1 MSLEDRL
8 RGGDRSGAR
17 ARGGLPGRRG
27 WSAYM
32 ELTKPGITFYVAVT
46 AAAGYVLAALPEVSP
61 ALLLHIVGGTLL
73 STAGALALNQYLEHA
88 HDALMVRTRQR
99 PVPSGRI
106 PPVRARLFGW
116 VLLLAGA
123 GHLWYWCG
131 WLPAALAAAAALLY
145 NGAYTP
151 LKLRSPLATLVGA
164 VPGALPVLIG
174 WTAHAGAPVPPGLA
188 LFGILFLWQIVHV
201 LALAWSLRED
211 YARAGFR
218 LIPEGSPRLAGALM
232 LGYSTALV
240 PASVLPVALNTTR
253 MPYSL
258 AALALGSA
266 LVAASAAFWRAPT
279 PLRCRRVFL
288 GSLAYHPLLLGSM
301 VVAAL

>member
-8 RGGDRSGAR
+8 RGGARSVAQAGD
-17 ARGGLPGRRG
+17 GLPARRG

-32 ELTKPGITFYVAVT
+32 ELTKPGITVYVAVT
-46 AAAGYVLAALPEVSP
+46 AAAGYVLAALPELS
-61 ALLLHIVGGTLL
+61 AARLLHVVGGTLL
-73 STAGALALNQYLEHA
+73 STAGALALNQYLERG
-88 HDALMVRTRQR
+88 HDALMMRTRQR

-131 WLPAALAAAAALLY
+131 WVPAALAAAAALLY
-145 NGAYTP
+145 NGVYTP

-174 WTAHAGAPVPPGLA
+174 WTAHADAPVPPGLA

-240 PASVLPVALNTTR
+240 PVSVLPVALNTTR
-253 MPYSL
+253 MPYSF

-266 LVAASAAFWRAPT
+266 LVAASAAFWRVPT
-279 PLRCRRVFL
+279 PHRCRRVFL